1 MLALIALIACGP
13 EPTGAADAPDTTDA
27 GETTADSEESTGA
40 DAGEDTAAGSIDT
53 EAVDE
58 ADGHDWESPH
68 GPADWHSERWEDTG
82 PVGSDVYG
90 EVICSEP
97 RRGEAPGL
105 SEGGLVCTE
114 QSMHGCT
121 EAGRRFDD
129 YVSCEPLYEARGYYP
144 VSVDFET
151 PADDPRLED
160 AEWMEE
166 LAWVTEQAEACSC
179 VCCHS
184 SESTPSGPAKWFI
197 EADPIW
203 TDSGSDYTI
212 AFFAGWVAS
221 DRFGSQRPE
230 LNNGFDRDTTGIP
243 TTDIRR
249 MKAFLEGEAE
259 RRGITE
265 EDYEGGAGGGGFPF

>member
-1 MLALIALIACGP
+1 MLALIALFACGT
-13 EPTGAADAPDTTDA
+13 EPADAPAGGEPTTVEVTDE
-27 GETTADSEESTGA
+27 GTEDSAEDSAEDGA
-40 DAGEDTAAGSIDT
+40 DDTAADDSAAGQ
-53 EAVDE
+53 
-58 ADGHDWESPH
+58 GGDWESPH
-68 GPADWHSERWEDTG
+68 GPNDWDSERWLDTG
-82 PVGSDVYG
+82 PIGSDVYG

-97 RRGEAPGL
+97 RPGEPPGL

-129 YVSCEPLYEARGYYP
+129 YVSCESLYDTRGYYP
-144 VSVDFET
+144 VPVDFET
-151 PADDPRLED
+151 PADDPRLDD
-160 AEWMEE
+160 AEWMAE
-166 LAWVTEQAEACSC
+166 LDWATEQAEACSC

-184 SESTPSGPAKWFI
+184 TESTPAGPAKWFV

-212 AFFAGWVAS
+212 AFFAGWVDS

-243 TTDIRR
+243 TTDIQR
-249 MKAFLEGEAE
+249 MKAFLEGEAD
-259 RRGITE
+259 RRGISE
-265 EDYEGGAGGGGFPF
+265 EDFEGGGGGGGFPF